1 MELKGFEKMSF
12 YVSLPIN
19 THANHHQSGG
29 EAHDPR

>member
-12 YVSLPIN
+12 YVSSSIN
-19 THANHHQSGG
+19 THANHHQSGD